1 MASFTYTIWSDS
13 SLPELEGQL
22 RLIFE
27 QLNFTLI
34 NPRTGKIHF
43 WSDCENVVDPTSLR
57 SFSDI
62 EFPIGVQWWRG
73 EDDDIYTSI
82 DESSEVGGLLCCVSF
97 VGFSREEQAE
107 IARLLILHVAPEK
120 RNFPEDF
127 DVFRLSA
134 E

>member
-1 MASFTYTIWSDS
+1 MASFTYTVWSDAP
-13 SLPELEGQL
+13 LPTLMSQLQLVFGQL
-22 RLIFE
+22 K
-27 QLNFTLI
+27 FTVV
-34 NPRTGKIHF
+34 NPRTGKVHL
-43 WSDCENVVDPTSLR
+43 WSEEGESIVDPAVLSISENDL
-57 SFSDI
+57 
-62 EFPIGVQWWRG
+62 PLGAQWWRG
-73 EDDDIYTSI
+73 EDDLHVSVAG
-82 DESSEVGGLLCCVSF
+82 EVDGFMCSVTL